1 MEVCLRQLRARRRA
15 GAEDRFLAIF
25 TERIRVERVPVV
37 QTNQH
42 MHLFRTLSTSLL
54 LLTAISARP
63 QAMGNL
69 MYETNSR
76 MFFQQA
82 EQAVKATIQG
92 NTLVLEV
99 NAMMN
104 MRADSYLAIFNL
116 TQLGQSAEE
125 ADSLMQQRLGNLTAR
140 LAKSG
145 VKEKDVFVDMLS
157 FVPVYEIETTR
168 KFFSKTYQEVP
179 AGFEIQKNI
188 HIKFTDARMLDQ
200 IVSAAAKEGIYDLVK
215 VDYFVRQQS
224 ACYDTLRIFATKL
237 LQEKLKNFSSLGLKL
252 DESHRTAAEKNGAYF
267 PLDRYTAYQ
276 TRTRTSLNSRRNGQL
291 TDDVRSAS
299 TLFYNKV
306 PYGNFD
312 IVLHADI
319 TEPPVQYTYNLTV
332 QCQLPEAFP
341 KKDVKEIVKYI
352 WLSDTGNAKEVVLP

>member
-1 MEVCLRQLRARRRA
+1 MSISRT
-15 GAEDRFLAIF
+15 LAITTVLF
-25 TERIRVERVPVV
+25 TAL
-37 QTNQH
+37 H
-42 MHLFRTLSTSLL
+42 
-54 LLTAISARP
+54 AKP

-76 MFFQQA
+76 IYFQQA
-82 EQAVKATIQG
+82 EQAVKATLQG
-92 NTLVLEV
+92 NVLVLEV
-99 NAMMN
+99 DAMMN

-125 ADSLMQQRLGNLTAR
+125 ADSLMNGRMERLMTR
-140 LAKSG
+140 LHKVG
-145 VKEKDVFVDMLS
+145 VKDADLFTDMLS

-168 KFFSKTYQEVP
+168 KFFSTTYQEVP

-188 HIKFTDARMLDQ
+188 HIKFRDARILDK

-215 VDYFVRQQS
+215 MDYFVEDLS
-224 ACYDTLRIFATKL
+224 ACYDTLRMFATKL
-237 LQEKLKNFSSLGLKL
+237 MQDKLKNFTKLGLKVE
-252 DESHRTAAEKNGAYF
+252 ESHRIAAEENGAYF
-267 PLDRYTAYQ
+267 PLDRYTTYK
-276 TRTRTSLNSRRNGQL
+276 TRTRTSLNSRRRGQL
-291 TDDVRSAS
+291 INDVRNPT

-319 TEPPVQYTYNLTV
+319 TEPPVQYTYNLTM

-341 KKDVKEIVKYI
+341 KKEAKDIIKYLWI
-352 WLSDTGNAKEVVLP
+352 TDKGDAKTIALP